1 VKKPSDYFILFFLII
16 LFCTLIVITI
26 FSSRKGDIRTTSS
39 LYKQFGIRIPEGFL
53 IHGIDVSKYQQNI
66 DWKRVTDM
74 EDGGRKISF
83 VFMKAT
89 EGVSRID
96 PYLSKNWR
104 QSRKHKIKRGVYHYF
119 LATQDGKLQAKHFL
133 KNTKFGIGDLRPV
146 VDIEELY
153 GVNYRLMQKRLK
165 DWLETVENQTGQV
178 PIIYTS
184 AKFYQHFLSDK
195 FYKYPIWIAHYTDS
209 ERPDIAG
216 DWHFWQHSESGKVN
230 GISGKVDFNV
240 FNGDSA
246 AFSKMLID

>member
-1 VKKPSDYFILFFLII
+1 MKKPSDYIILFFLII
-16 LFCTLIVITI
+16 LFCALIIITI
-26 FSSRKGDIRTTSS
+26 FSNRKGFINTIPPV
-39 LYKQFGIRIPEGFL
+39 YKQFGIRIPEGFL

-66 DWKRVTDM
+66 DWKRVSDM

-89 EGVSRID
+89 EGISRID

-146 VDIEELY
+146 VDVEELY
-153 GVNYRLMQKRLK
+153 GVNYRLMQKRLN

-195 FYKYPIWIAHYTDS
+195 FYKYPINL
-209 ERPDIAG
+209 
-216 DWHFWQHSESGKVN
+216 F
-230 GISGKVDFNV
+230 F
-240 FNGDSA
+240 
-246 AFSKMLID
+246 

>member
-1 VKKPSDYFILFFLII
+1 MKKPSDYIILFFLII
-16 LFCTLIVITI
+16 LFCALIIITI
-26 FSSRKGDIRTTSS
+26 FSSRKGFNNKIPPI
-39 LYKQFGIRIPEGFL
+39 YKQFGIRIPEGFL

-146 VDIEELY
+146 VDVEELY
-153 GVNYRLMQKRLK
+153 GVNYRVMQKRLK

-209 ERPDIAG
+209 ERPDVAG

>member
-1 VKKPSDYFILFFLII
+1 
-16 LFCTLIVITI
+16 
-26 FSSRKGDIRTTSS
+26 
-39 LYKQFGIRIPEGFL
+39 
-53 IHGIDVSKYQQNI
+53 
-66 DWKRVTDM
+66 M

-119 LATQDGKLQAKHFL
+119 LATEDGKLQAKHFL
-133 KNTKFGIGDLRPV
+133 KNTKFGSGDLRPV
-146 VDIEELY
+146 VDVEELY
-153 GVNYRLMQKRLK
+153 GVNYRVMQKRLK

-184 AKFYQHFLSDK
+184 AKFYQHFLSDE
-195 FYKYPIWIAHYTDS
+195 FYIYPIWIAHYTDN
-209 ERPDIAG
+209 ERPDVAG
-216 DWHFWQHSESGKVN
+216 DWHFWQHSESGRVN